1 MTATIRVNG
10 TEQALTAELGLHALL
25 QQHGVRP
32 GRGCAVAVNGTVVPA
47 AQWPARQVAPGDEI
61 EILRIVGGG

>member
-10 TEQALTAELGLHALL
+10 TEQPLTADVALQALL
-25 QQHGVRP
+25 EQRGVRP

-47 AQWPARQVAPGDEI
+47 AQWPARQVAPGDDI

>member
-10 TEQALTAELGLHALL
+10 AEQALTTERELLALL
-25 QQHGVRP
+25 QQHGVRQ
-32 GRGCAVAVNGTVVPA
+32 GRGCAVAINGTVVPA
-47 AQWPARQVAPGDEI
+47 AQWPVRQVAPGDEI

>member
-10 TEQALTAELGLHALL
+10 TEQALTAERGLHALL
-25 QQHGVRP
+25 DQFGVRQ

-47 AQWPARQVAPGDEI
+47 AQWPGRQVAPGDEI